1 MIVQLVRELLLE
13 DPAIVA
19 VVGDRIYPMS
29 WPDAP
34 EFPLIILQKIT
45 GLGEADNQGDAGIE
59 GARLQADVYTD
70 QGYEEVVALKR
81 LVRQRLHAF
90 KGGPVSA
97 PCAIDASFCIN
108 DVDQPVP
115 AIERAGPRLR
125 RRMLEF
131 RIWNREV

>member
-1 MIVQLVRELLLE
+1 MIVQVVRDVLLE
-13 DPAIVA
+13 DAAIVA
-19 VVGDRIYPMS
+19 LIGDRIYPMT

-45 GLGEADNQGDAGIE
+45 GLGEADNMGEAGIE
-59 GARLQADVYTD
+59 AARIQADVYSD
-70 QGYEEVVALKR
+70 LGYADMAALAR
-81 LVRQRLHAF
+81 LVRRRLHGF
-90 KGGPVSA
+90 KGGSEGA

-108 DVDQPVP
+108 DVDQAVP